1 MDDRTPGFHGARRH
15 QPPRW
20 AEGMLIR
27 LLRPS
32 DRETIP
38 GDLAEEYQETI
49 LPGRGAWRADVWYL
63 RQIASLAWHLV
74 ARSRTRA
81 AQDTRYGA
89 VLGLTLAIAAFVINV
104 VMPLLPAPPAVWQRT
119 LDAVPYAAGW
129 IAVGLLWGVAG
140 FLAYRRTAEL
150 GAAARAGAIA
160 ALVSMAITM
169 LAFVAIDNLFLDIVS
184 RQPEK
189 IWGFQHS
196 HAPSMRAYVN
206 QGLVRGFCFALPIQ
220 TAIGG
225 LFGLLG
231 GAAGRLRAVRR

>member
-1 MDDRTPGFHGARRH
+1 MSDRSPRFRDVSRR

-20 AEGMLIR
+20 AEGALAL
-27 LLRPS
+27 LLRSS

-49 LPGRGAWRADVWYL
+49 LPARGAWRADLWYL
-63 RQIASLAWHLV
+63 RQVASLAWHLV
-74 ARSRTRA
+74 ARSGTRA

-89 VLGLTLAIAAFVINV
+89 ALGLTLALTVFVINV
-104 VMPLLPAPPAVWQRT
+104 VMPLLPAPPAALQRW
-119 LDAVPYAAGW
+119 LDALPYAAGW
-129 IAVGLLWGVAG
+129 IGIGLLWGLAG
-140 FLAYRRTAEL
+140 FLAYRRKAAL

-206 QGLVRGFCFALPIQ
+206 QGLVRGFCFVLPIQ

-231 GAAGRLRAVRR
+231 GAAGRLRATRR